1 MIPVELAARLRE
13 SGLPWTP
20 GSGDRFVVANR
31 GMDDDVFV
39 ISTMTVDVHELPA
52 RTVIGFNGTVEWALD
67 DVDVDAALWLPRED
81 QLRELLG
88 TAFVRLERVVPPGG
102 EAGYQV
108 VATIWHEAVTF
119 SASDPEVAYAQA
131 LLHLLSAG
139 PERPGG
145 PPA

>member
-1 MIPVELAARLRE
+1 MIPVELAARLRDA
-13 SGLPWTP
+13 GLPWEP

-31 GMDDDVFV
+31 GMDEDVFV

-52 RTVIGFNGTVEWALD
+52 RTVIGFNGTTEWALD

-81 QLRELLG
+81 QLRSLLG
-88 TAFVRLERVVPPGG
+88 SSFVRLSATDGG
-102 EAGYQV
+102 FEV
-108 VATIWHEAVTF
+108 VARIWDESVTF
-119 SASDPEVAYAQA
+119 TSDDAETAYGQA

-145 PPA
+145 P